1 MSQWVMKIHLQL
13 MCVLYKCTRLY
24 FVCSISADSNRL
36 QCDDHSQF
44 QLEFSSE
51 TVTLLSELCPS
62 LKFAFLSLSDICLQG
77 QEIKRRKI
85 TDEFSAVTVDQ
96 IIS

>member
-36 QCDDHSQF
+36 QCDDQF

-51 TVTLLSELCPS
+51 TVTLLPKLCPF

-77 QEIKRRKI
+77 QEIKRRRI